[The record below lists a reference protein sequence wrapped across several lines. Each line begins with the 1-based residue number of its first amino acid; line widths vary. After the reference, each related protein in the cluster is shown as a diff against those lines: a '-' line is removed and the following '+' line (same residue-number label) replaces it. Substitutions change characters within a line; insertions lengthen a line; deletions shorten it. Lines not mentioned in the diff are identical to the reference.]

1 MVLETVV
8 YNNLKMGSYKNPV
21 LNDFLIELKIYRDK
35 LIYILPLAFF
45 LFRFKVIDLIGSMY
59 ITTYSEC
66 YFLIVQEVLYW
77 DIDLLSEKKKH
88 RQMSLYCF
96 MRTIWCPINYR
107 KYSVTNGRFH
117 TYFFDSDMISYS
129 FRSDSVLTGHS

>member
-1 MVLETVV
+1 
-8 YNNLKMGSYKNPV
+8 MGSYKNPV

-66 YFLIVQEVLYW
+66 YFLIVQEVFYC
-77 DIDLLSEKKKH
+77 DIDLLSEKKNTAKC
-88 RQMSLYCF
+88 RYIAS
-96 MRTIWCPINYR
+96 
-107 KYSVTNGRFH
+107 
-117 TYFFDSDMISYS
+117 
-129 FRSDSVLTGHS
+129 